1 MAKAKAGS
9 VSLRQ
14 MQESRVSD
22 NFAHFA
28 VLLHFFPLSLAEDN
42 MSWGLGRFAYLFP
55 VSSDSGTH
63 SSSSM

>member
-1 MAKAKAGS
+1 
-9 VSLRQ
+9 